1 MSLKPETS
9 QQFDSGWLEN
19 FNEENIM
26 NVLGYIEEYINF
38 ILVLYAYSTS
48 SENPILS
55 YLPVGAMNSKSIENK
70 PSELKDFLD
79 AKDLYDDKELDE
91 SKNPLP
97 VNELISKA
105 VFIYEKKNIQKVL
118 MKTLRFLTVFYKV
131 VTNEPIN

>member
-105 VFIYEKKNIQKVL
+105 VFIYEKKKHSESFNENPSL
-118 MKTLRFLTVFYKV
+118 PNSFLQSR
-131 VTNEPIN
+131 N